1 MRIEMRKRLIVVAGV
16 AAAFLAGAV
25 ASDAASQSY
34 WDQATQKWVKYDGS
48 SKSGKSRTYRRI
60 EKQVVAYNG
69 PYSAPTIVVNTAERR
84 LYYVFEPGKALK
96 YGIGVGREG
105 FQWSGTDRISRKAE
119 WPGWTPPPEMIA
131 REKKKGR
138 ILPAHMK
145 GGLNN
150 PLGARALYVGDTIYR
165 IHGSNEPWT
174 IGYAVSSGCIRLT
187 NEDVVDLYDRAPVGT
202 RVVVLS
208 GKEPA
213 AKELVAAK
221 PAPRGF
227 FSLLNAKEPA
237 VAKTPPKGVGS
248 AKKKKGAPL
257 DGTTAT
263 AKAIPAASAAPV
275 DARVKDDAVTP
286 VKSATANVTATET
299 VASVA
304 PVTPPLAEASPAAA
318 GPAGIDQ
325 TEVR

>member
-1 MRIEMRKRLIVVAGV
+1 MRKRLIVVAGV

-25 ASDAASQSY
+25 ASDAATQSY

-48 SKSGKSRTYRRI
+48 RSLSGKSRTYRRI
-60 EKQVVAYNG
+60 EKQVVSYSG
-69 PYSAPTIVVNTAERR
+69 PYSAPTIVINTAERR

-105 FQWSGTDRISRKAE
+105 FTWSGTDRISRKAE

-138 ILPAHMK
+138 ILPAHME

-150 PLGARALYVGDTIYR
+150 PLGARALYIGDQIYR

-187 NEDVVDLYDRAPVGT
+187 NEDVVDLYDRVPVGT

-208 GKEPA
+208 GKEPVA
-213 AKELVAAK
+213 QELAAAK

-227 FSLLNAKEPA
+227 FALLNAKEPV
-237 VAKTPPKGVGS
+237 VAKKPPKAVGS
-248 AKKKKGAPL
+248 AKKKKAVPL
-257 DGTTAT
+257 DDAVASAP
-263 AKAIPAASAAPV
+263 AKAIPPASAAPV
-275 DARVKDDAVTP
+275 AARVKDDGVT
-286 VKSATANVTATET
+286 VTSTET
-299 VASVA
+299 VASAEPVVA
-304 PVTPPLAEASPAAA
+304 DTPPAVVE
-318 GPAGIDQ
+318 PAGIDQ

>member
-1 MRIEMRKRLIVVAGV
+1 MRKRLIVTAGV

-25 ASDAASQSY
+25 TSDAASQSY

-48 SKSGKSRTYRRI
+48 SGGGKSRTYRRI
-60 EKQVVAYNG
+60 EKQVVSYSG
-69 PYSAPTIVVNTAERR
+69 PYSAPTIVISTAERR

-105 FQWSGTDRISRKAE
+105 FTWSGTDRISRKAE

-138 ILPAHMK
+138 ILPAHME

-150 PLGARALYVGDTIYR
+150 PLGARALYIGNQIYR

-174 IGYAVSSGCIRLT
+174 IGHAVSSGCIRLT
-187 NEDVVDLYDRAPVGT
+187 NEDVVDLYDRVPVGT

-208 GKEPA
+208 GKEPVAQELA
-213 AKELVAAK
+213 AAR

-227 FSLLNAKEPA
+227 FALLNAREP
-237 VAKTPPKGVGS
+237 VAPKTPPKSVSS
-248 AKKKKGAPL
+248 AKKKKAVPL
-257 DGTTAT
+257 DDAVASAP
-263 AKAIPAASAAPV
+263 AKAIPPASATPV
-275 DARVKDDAVTP
+275 AARVKDDAVT
-286 VKSATANVTATET
+286 VTSSET
-299 VASVA
+299 VASVEPA
-304 PVTPPLAEASPAAA
+304 NEPASAVVPAVVE
-318 GPAGIDQ
+318 PAGIDQ